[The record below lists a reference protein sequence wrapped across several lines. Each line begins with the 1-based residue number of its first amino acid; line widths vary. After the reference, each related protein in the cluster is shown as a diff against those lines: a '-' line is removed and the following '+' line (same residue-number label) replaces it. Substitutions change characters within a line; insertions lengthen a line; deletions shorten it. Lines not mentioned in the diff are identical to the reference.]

1 MSKEKSEIKNFKT
14 LLLLPAL
21 LLGMS
26 LAFTV
31 NVFFSTLLVDIA
43 ASFKVSIGTA
53 SQLGLVSSIIGLIM
67 GFAMFS
73 LSIKFQHKSLFL
85 FGIAIFGAGTLGFF
99 LAQNF
104 ATLLLFQSFIGVG
117 SSIIVIMIY
126 TLIGEL
132 FPLEKR
138 GWAVGLAVAAMG
150 ASYIIVGPF
159 SGLISDIAGWRSVL
173 LWLIFPFSLACFA
186 LGSLVVPSKQP
197 QLQSPTM
204 SLYSKAFKQ
213 VLLNKSAM
221 ACVIGTTL
229 FTCVGV
235 VPFYAISFYRLV
247 FAVSPFIG
255 GVFSSIAA
263 VGAILGGIGG
273 GRLINRCGRKPLTVT
288 ASLVSGIFAII
299 FSYMPNMLISVAFWA
314 ISAGTAAITLSALF
328 SLALEQVPSFKGS
341 MMSINS
347 TFQNTG
353 TILGLII
360 GGLVLNIYHNDFQL
374 LMTIFGTLGI
384 ASAPIIFL
392 LAKDPCEPRKKPA
405 QK

>member
-1 MSKEKSEIKNFKT
+1 MSEEKSEIKNFKT

-31 NVFFSTLLVDIA
+31 NVFFSTLLVDMA

-53 SQLGLVSSIIGLIM
+53 SQLGLISSIIGLIM

-85 FGIAIFGAGTLGFF
+85 FGIAIFGIGTLGFF

-132 FPLEKR
+132 FSLEKR

-150 ASYIIVGPF
+150 ANYIIVGPF

-204 SLYSKAFKQ
+204 SLYSKAFRQ
-213 VLLNKSAM
+213 ILLNKSAM

-235 VPFYAISFYRLV
+235 VPFYAVSFYRLV

-273 GRLINRCGRKPLTVT
+273 GRLINRCGRKPLTVA
-288 ASLVSGIFAII
+288 ASLVSGISAII
-299 FSYMPNMLISVAFWA
+299 FSYMPNMLISVAFWV
-314 ISAGTAAITLSALF
+314 ISAGTAAIAVSALF

-347 TFQNTG
+347 IFQNTG

-360 GGLVLNIYHNDFQL
+360 GGLVLNIYYNDFQL

-392 LAKDPCEPRKKPA
+392 LAKDPCERT
-405 QK
+405 

>member
-1 MSKEKSEIKNFKT
+1 MSEEKSEIKNFKT

-53 SQLGLVSSIIGLIM
+53 SQLGLISSIIGLIM

-85 FGIAIFGAGTLGFF
+85 FGIAIFGIGTLGFF

-159 SGLISDIAGWRSVL
+159 SGLISDIAGWRAVL

-204 SLYSKAFKQ
+204 SLYSKAFRQ
-213 VLLNKSAM
+213 ILLNKSAM

-235 VPFYAISFYRLV
+235 VPFYAVSFYRLV

-288 ASLVSGIFAII
+288 ASLVSGISAII

-392 LAKDPCEPRKKPA
+392 LAKDPCERT
-405 QK
+405 

>member
-1 MSKEKSEIKNFKT
+1 MSEEKSEIKNFKT

-31 NVFFSTLLVDIA
+31 NVFFSTLLVDMA

-53 SQLGLVSSIIGLIM
+53 SQLGLISSIIGLIM

-85 FGIAIFGAGTLGFF
+85 FGIAIFGIGTLGFF

-132 FPLEKR
+132 FSLEKR

-204 SLYSKAFKQ
+204 SLYSKAFRQ
-213 VLLNKSAM
+213 ILLNKSAM

-235 VPFYAISFYRLV
+235 VPFYAVSFYRLV

-273 GRLINRCGRKPLTVT
+273 GRLINRCGRKPLTVA
-288 ASLVSGIFAII
+288 ASLVSGISAII
-299 FSYMPNMLISVAFWA
+299 FSYMPNMLISVAFWV
-314 ISAGTAAITLSALF
+314 ISAGTAAIAVSALF

-347 TFQNTG
+347 IFQNTG

-360 GGLVLNIYHNDFQL
+360 GGLVLNIYYNDFQL

-392 LAKDPCEPRKKPA
+392 LAKDPCERT
-405 QK
+405 